1 MKILLIL
8 PIFFC
13 SLAFSEDFNLI
24 CEGERK
30 VRNLSSKEF
39 NVTNFESVRLK
50 INKNS
55 MDYIGL
61 NSGRSYFLSNREYT
75 APKRP
80 PHEDIKITEQYEYS
94 PKKIKASQ
102 TIADSG
108 NSEES
113 SISLFSLDVN
123 LLTGELNE
131 TEIIRNKK
139 TNVKSM
145 SNNFQALCKREDRSY

>member
-39 NVTNFESVRLK
+39 NITNFESVLLK

-131 TEIIRNKK
+131 TEIIRNKQ

>member
-39 NVTNFESVRLK
+39 NVTNFESVLLK

-94 PKKIKASQ
+94 PKTIKASQ
-102 TIADSG
+102 MIADTG
-108 NSEES
+108 DSEES

-131 TEIIRNKK
+131 TEIIRNKQ

>member
-1 MKILLIL
+1 MKVLLLL
-8 PIFFC
+8 PMFFC
-13 SLAFSEDFNLI
+13 SLVFSEDFNLI

-30 VRNLSSKEF
+30 VRNLSGKEF
-39 NVTNFESVRLK
+39 NVTSFESVLLK
-50 INKNS
+50 INKNRIE
-55 MDYIGL
+55 YIGV

-80 PHEDIKITEQYEYS
+80 PHEDIKITEQYVYS
-94 PKKIKASQ
+94 PKTIKASQ

-131 TEIIRNKK
+131 TEITRNKK

>member
-1 MKILLIL
+1 MKILLLL

-30 VRNLSSKEF
+30 VRNLISKELNF
-39 NVTNFESVRLK
+39 TNFESVLLK

-94 PKKIKASQ
+94 PKTIKASQ

-131 TEIIRNKK
+131 TEIIRNKQ

>member
-30 VRNLSSKEF
+30 VSNLSSKKF
-39 NVTNFESVRLK
+39 NVTNFESVLLK

-94 PKKIKASQ
+94 PKTIKASQ

-123 LLTGELNE
+123 LLTGEFNE
-131 TEIIRNKK
+131 TEITRNKK

>member
-30 VRNLSSKEF
+30 VRNSSSKEF
-39 NVTNFESVRLK
+39 NVTNFESVLLK

-80 PHEDIKITEQYEYS
+80 PHEDIKITEQYENS
-94 PKKIKASQ
+94 PKTIKASQ

-131 TEIIRNKK
+131 TEIIRNKQ

>member
-1 MKILLIL
+1 M
-8 PIFFC
+8 FFS

-39 NVTNFESVRLK
+39 NVTNFESVLLK

-75 APKRP
+75 APKRQ

-94 PKKIKASQ
+94 TKKIRASQ

-131 TEIIRNKK
+131 TEIIRNKQ
-139 TNVKSM
+139 TNAKSI
-145 SNNFQALCKREDRSY
+145 SNNFQAICEREDKLY

>member
-1 MKILLIL
+1 MKIFFLLSM
-8 PIFFC
+8 FFY
-13 SLAFSEDFNLI
+13 SFAYSEDFNLI

-30 VRNLSSKEF
+30 VSNLSSKEF
-39 NVTNFESVRLK
+39 NVTNFESVLLK

-80 PHEDIKITEQYEYS
+80 PHEDIKITEQYENS
-94 PKKIKASQ
+94 PKTIKASQ

-131 TEIIRNKK
+131 TEIIRNKQ